1 MDQSHADVRAQRFLD
16 LDPMVAYRL
25 WALRSEVFVIEQEA
39 LYLDLDGR
47 DTEPG
52 TWHVW
57 CADGDEVPV
66 ATLRVLDDGDVRR
79 VGRVATAEAHRGR
92 GLAAAMMREV
102 LSRWGG
108 EPVVLDAQ
116 VRLADWYGR
125 FGFVVSGDEFEDE
138 DGMPHLPMRR
148 EGAAG

>member
-1 MDQSHADVRAQRFLD
+1 VDQSRADVRTQRFLD
-16 LDPMVAYRL
+16 LDPVVAYRL

-57 CADGDEVPV
+57 CAGPDGEPV
-66 ATLRVLDDGDVRR
+66 ATLRVLEDGDVRR
-79 VGRVATAEAHRGR
+79 VGRVATHEAHRGR
-92 GLAAAMMREV
+92 GLAAAMMDAV
-102 LSRWGG
+102 LSRWGR